1 MPESSNVYTG
11 KSAEN
16 YAAPLL
22 ILGCVIFGL
31 GSLIVKFVPVGAYAI
46 AFWRL
51 LVAALIFWGLMC
63 IFKQKLPQRRKAI
76 GMALLSGGFLGFD
89 LGLWHESI
97 YAVGPGISTLLNSL
111 QIFFLAAI
119 GFIWFHERLTKL
131 QLFSLVLAIS
141 GVAMIA
147 SPEFGH
153 NNNAAWGFVSGIISG
168 GMLALSMVFVR
179 KTHQVEKTALFP
191 LMLLVSVGG
200 MIALLLPSLLLN
212 SDNLYPTTWRDVG
225 LIFIYGAVMQCF
237 AWGLIAYTIP
247 LLSLSVTGLLLL
259 SEPVAALLIDY
270 FWLLKPINSLQ
281 WFGAGLTLL
290 AIYLGSVK
298 SKKAKKTNKKFAV

>member
-1 MPESSNVYTG
+1 MSEQSHTG
-11 KSAEN
+11 

-22 ILGCVIFGL
+22 IIGCVIFGL

-51 LVAALIFWGLMC
+51 LVAALIFWGLMR
-63 IFKQKLPQRRKAI
+63 FFRQPFPHSRKAI
-76 GMALLSGGFLGFD
+76 GMALSSGAFLGFD
-89 LGLWHESI
+89 LALWHESI

-111 QIFFLAAI
+111 QIFFLSAI

-131 QLFSLVLAIS
+131 QLFSLFLAII

-153 NNNAAWGFVSGIISG
+153 NNDAGWGFASGIISG

-179 KTHQVEKTALFP
+179 KTQQVEKTALFP
-191 LMLLVSVGG
+191 LMLLVSLGG
-200 MIALLLPSLLLN
+200 MAALLLPSLLLN

-225 LIFIYGAVMQCF
+225 LILVYGALMQCF
-237 AWGLIAYTIP
+237 AWGLIAYAIP

-259 SEPVAALLIDY
+259 SEPVAALVIDY
-270 FWLLKPINSLQ
+270 FWLQKPINSLQ
-281 WFGAGLTLL
+281 WLGAGLTLL
-290 AIYLGSVK
+290 AIYLGSLR
-298 SKKAKKTNKKFAV
+298 SKKAKRTGKKIAL

>member
-1 MPESSNVYTG
+1 MSESSQTH
-11 KSAEN
+11 

-22 ILGCVIFGL
+22 VIGCVIFGL

-51 LVAALIFWGLMC
+51 LVAALIFLGLMRM
-63 IFKQKLPQRRKAI
+63 FRQSFPTSRKAI
-76 GMALLSGGFLGFD
+76 GMGLLSGAFLGFD
-89 LGLWHESI
+89 LALWHESI

-111 QIFFLAAI
+111 QIFFLSAI

-131 QLFSLVLAIS
+131 QLFSLLLAIS

-153 NNNAAWGFVSGIISG
+153 NAEAGWGFASGIISG

-179 KTHQVEKTALFP
+179 KTQQVEKTALFP
-191 LMLLVSVGG
+191 LMLLISLGG
-200 MIALLLPSLLLN
+200 MLALLLPSLWFN
-212 SDNLYPTTWRDVG
+212 SENLYPTTWRDVG
-225 LIFIYGAVMQCF
+225 LIVIYGALMQCF
-237 AWGLIAYTIP
+237 AWGLIAYAIP

-259 SEPVAALLIDY
+259 SEPVAALIIDY
-270 FWLLKPINSLQ
+270 FWLEKSINSLQ
-281 WFGAGLTLL
+281 WLGAGLTLL
-290 AIYLGSVK
+290 AIYLGSLRGKKVK
-298 SKKAKKTNKKFAV
+298 RAGRKVAV